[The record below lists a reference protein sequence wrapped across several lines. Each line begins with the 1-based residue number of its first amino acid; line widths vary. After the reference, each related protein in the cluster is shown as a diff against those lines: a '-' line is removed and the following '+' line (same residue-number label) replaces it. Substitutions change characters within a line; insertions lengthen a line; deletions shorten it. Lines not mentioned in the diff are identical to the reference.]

1 MWPRP
6 VNIMTSMMKG
16 WPVNSPISLDIVCWP
31 TLILSPADNNVLA
44 WVGQFLSSK
53 CSTNFILEKNS
64 FQNESHSRFMQTAPY
79 C

>member
-44 WVGQFLSSK
+44 WVGQFFL
-53 CSTNFILEKNS
+53 I
-64 FQNESHSRFMQTAPY
+64 
-79 C
+79 